1 MIISLTGF
9 MGCGKSS
16 VGRALSKLLCCP
28 FMDLDAEIETRSGR
42 TIPEI
47 FEADGEKEFR
57 RIEKETLK
65 DILETGGRVLEI
77 PKTPALPT
85 VGHPLAGGGMSS
97 PSSSTPACKNQ
108 EHPSNERP
116 QMILA
121 LGGGAVMTPAC
132 ERMVHRDTVCVYLR
146 ASVDTLIE
154 HLTCETAGRPLLA
167 DTAAQRDPHAAVA
180 AQDEVNATSL
190 RGAEPFTSL
199 REAKRRGNPL
209 QERITQLMKQRS
221 STYERTAHIII
232 DTDGKSINRIAEE
245 LITRHK
251 LQ

>member
-16 VGRALSKLLCCP
+16 VGRRLSQLLCCP
-28 FMDLDAEIETRSGR
+28 FMDLDAEIEARAGL
-42 TIPEI
+42 TIAEI
-47 FEADGEKEFR
+47 FARDGEAEFR
-57 RIEKETLK
+57 MLEKETLK

-97 PSSSTPACKNQ
+97 PSSSTSACKNQ

-121 LGGGAVMTPAC
+121 LGGGAVMTEGSA
-132 ERMVHRDTVCVYLR
+132 EMVHRDTVCIYLR
-146 ASVDTLIE
+146 ASVDTLME
-154 HLTCETAGRPLLA
+154 HLTGETSGRPLLA
-167 DTAAQRDPHAAVA
+167 
-180 AQDEVNATSL
+180 ATSL
-190 RGAEPFTSL
+190 RVAE
-199 REAKRRGNPL
+199 RRGKPL
-209 QERITQLMKQRS
+209 QERITKLMRERS
-221 STYERTAHIII
+221 STYERTAHHII
-232 DTDGKSINRIAEE
+232 DTDGKTIDDIAQEIIS
-245 LITRHK
+245 L